1 MKIVFF
7 GSPSSAVPSLNRI
20 IEDGHNIELVITQPD
35 RPSGRGHT
43 LSFSPVKKKA
53 LENNIPMFQPVK
65 IRKDPD
71 IVNRLTEIQPDLNV
85 VVAYGQI
92 IPALVI
98 NLPKHNSINLHFSL
112 LPKYRGASPVQWT
125 LLNGDQETGIT
136 IFELNEKMDEG
147 DILTQKKIDIL
158 PSDDA
163 RTLESRLAC
172 AGAELL
178 SETIA
183 RIKEIQPQ
191 KQDFSLATYAMK
203 IKKEDGRIDWNQN
216 AHHIERMLKAY
227 SHWPSVYTFFGDTRV
242 KIVRGKHIDS
252 DKTKSSPGQ
261 IIHVHKEG
269 IETACGRGSVFLIE
283 SLQPENKKVMEAYAY
298 SLGSRIH
305 SGMNF
310 SNERER
316 KRDNLYDGK

>member
-7 GSPSSAVPSLNRI
+7 GSPSSALKSLNRI
-20 IEDGHNIELVITQPD
+20 IEDGHDIERVITQPD

-43 LSFSPVKKKA
+43 LSFSPVKKRA
-53 LENNIPMFQPVK
+53 LEKNIPLSQPAK

-71 IVNRLTEIQPDLNV
+71 IINRLAEIQPDLNV

-92 IPALVI
+92 IPALVT
-98 NLPKHNSINLHFSL
+98 NFPQHNSINLHFSL

-147 DILTQKKIDIL
+147 DILNQKKIEIY

-163 RTLESRLAC
+163 LTLESRLAC

-183 RIKEIQPQ
+183 RITEIQPY
-191 KQDFSLATYAMK
+191 KQDHSLATYAMK

-227 SHWPSVYTFFGDTRV
+227 SPWPSVYTFFGDTRV
-242 KIVRGKHIDS
+242 KIVKGKHIDPHN
-252 DKTKSSPGQ
+252 TKSSPGQ
-261 IIHVHKEG
+261 IINVHKEG

-305 SGMNF
+305 PGMKLI
-310 SNERER
+310 SKR
-316 KRDNLYDGK
+316 KGDKL

>member
-53 LENNIPMFQPVK
+53 LENNIPLFQPVK

-71 IVNRLTEIQPDLNV
+71 IVNQLMEIQPDLNV

-92 IPALVI
+92 IPALVTH
-98 NLPKHNSINLHFSL
+98 LPMHKSINLHFSL

-147 DILTQKKIDIL
+147 DILTQKKVDIF

-163 RTLESRLAC
+163 LTLESRLAC

-183 RIKEIQPQ
+183 RIKKIQP
-191 KQDFSLATYAMK
+191 KMQDFSLATYAKK
-203 IKKEDGRIDWNQN
+203 IKKEDGRIDWNKN
-216 AHHIERMLKAY
+216 AHQIERMLKAY
-227 SHWPSVYTFFGDTRV
+227 SHWPSVFTFFGDTRV

-252 DKTKSSPGQ
+252 ANTKSSPGQ
-261 IIHVHKEG
+261 IINVHKKG
-269 IETACGRGSVFLIE
+269 IETACGQDSVFLIE
-283 SLQPENKKVMEAYAY
+283 SLQPENKKVMNAYAY

-305 SGMNF
+305 SGMKF
-310 SNERER
+310 MNERE
-316 KRDNLYDGK
+316 GE

>member
-43 LSFSPVKKKA
+43 LSFSPVKKQA
-53 LENNIPMFQPVK
+53 LENKIPLFQPTK

-71 IVNRLTEIQPDLNV
+71 IENRLKEIQPDLNV

-92 IPALVI
+92 IPSRI
-98 NLPKHNSINLHFSL
+98 TNLPQHNSINLHFSL

-125 LLNGDQETGIT
+125 LLNGEKETGIT

-147 DILTQKKIDIL
+147 DILTQIKIDIL
-158 PSDDA
+158 PSDNA
-163 RTLESRLAC
+163 LTLESRLAS

-178 SETIA
+178 SKTSA
-183 RIKEIQPQ
+183 RITKIQPQ

-227 SHWPSVYTFFGDTRV
+227 SPWPSVYTFFGDTRV
-242 KIVRGKHIDS
+242 KIVQGKHIDS
-252 DKTKSSPGQ
+252 NNTKSSPGQ
-261 IIHVHKEG
+261 IINVHKKG
-269 IETACGRGSVFLIE
+269 IETVCGQGSVFLIE
-283 SLQPENKKVMEAYAY
+283 SLQPENKKVMDSYAY

-305 SGMNF
+305 SGRKF
-310 SNERER
+310 INERE
-316 KRDNLYDGK
+316 GEIF

>member
-7 GSPSSAVPSLNRI
+7 GSPSSALPSLNQI
-20 IEDGHNIELVITQPD
+20 IEDGHKIELVITQPD

-43 LSFSPVKKKA
+43 LSFSPVKNLA
-53 LENNIPMFQPVK
+53 LEKNIPLSQPTK

-71 IVNRLTEIQPDLNV
+71 VLNRLAEIQPDLHV

-92 IPALVI
+92 IPASI
-98 NLPKHNSINLHFSL
+98 TNLPQHNSINLHFSL

-147 DILTQKKIDIL
+147 DILTQKKIEIH

-163 RTLESRLAC
+163 FNLESRLAF

-183 RIKEIQPQ
+183 RITEIQPL
-191 KQDFSLATYAMK
+191 KQDHSLATYAMK
-203 IKKEDGRIDWNQN
+203 IKKRDGRIDWNQN
-216 AHHIERMLKAY
+216 ANHIERMLKAY
-227 SHWPSVYTFFGDTRV
+227 SPWPSVYTFFSDTRV
-242 KIVRGKHIDS
+242 KIVKGKHIEPFKS
-252 DKTKSSPGQ
+252 KSSPGQ
-261 IIHVHKEG
+261 IINVHKGG
-269 IETACGRGSVFLIE
+269 IETACGQGSVFLIE

-298 SLGSRIH
+298 SLGSHIYP
-305 SGMNF
+305 GMKF
-310 SNERER
+310 INEREED
-316 KRDNLYDGK
+316 KL